1 MAITNYT
8 QLKSTIA
15 DFLNRDDLTAVIP
28 TFISLAES
36 RINREVR
43 HWRMENRAVATL
55 NNQYVA
61 LPPRWIAPIRLTLTD
76 SPTYELEAVS
86 QAQMLSRRS
95 QAADEAGRPQYYAL
109 TQGELEF
116 FPTPN
121 ENYTLEMT
129 YYEALNALS
138 DSNADNW
145 LLTNYPDVYLYG
157 SLIHSAPYLSDD
169 ARAQIWA
176 ALYQSSIDA
185 LIRDDE
191 QAKFGGTGLRIKI
204 RSY

>member
-43 HWRMENRAVATL
+43 HWRMENRATTTL
-55 NNQYVA
+55 NSQYES
-61 LPPRWIAPIRLTLTD
+61 LPPRFIAPIRLTLTD
-76 SPTYELEAVS
+76 SPTYELEVVS
-86 QAQMLSRRS
+86 QAQMLDRRS
-95 QAADEAGRPQYYAL
+95 QALDEAGRPQYYAL

-116 FPTPN
+116 FPTPD

-138 DSNADNW
+138 DSNANNW

-169 ARAQIWA
+169 ARAQTWA

>member
-8 QLKSTIA
+8 QLKSAIA

-43 HWRMENRAVATL
+43 HWRMENRATATL
-55 NNQYVA
+55 NDQYVA

-76 SPTYELEAVS
+76 SPTYELEVVS
-86 QAQMLSRRS
+86 QAQMLDRRS
-95 QAADEAGRPQYYAL
+95 QALDEAGRPQYYAL

-169 ARAQIWA
+169 ARAQTWA

-185 LIRDDE
+185 LMRDDE
-191 QAKFGGTGLRIKI
+191 QAKFGGSGLRIKI